1 MSLTISFVG
10 SRKLAEPQFKEH
22 ARRFFNLCYRCAEL
36 GITGRSG
43 GALGA
48 DLIFEQAYYEA
59 ILDNKTMPDHTE
71 IFVPWQGFRAIKDI
85 PNPLESFHLIQTDP
99 ALVKQAEQMVRET
112 HPAPHKLSQGAMK
125 LHSRNMNQVF
135 GLDLKSPID
144 ASICWTENGV
154 KSGGTA
160 SNITLCEKNNIPV
173 FNLGGDPQKVL
184 LDIKYFLENKGI
196 IG

>member
-1 MSLTISFVG
+1 MALIISFVG

-22 ARRFFNLCYRCAEL
+22 ARLFFNLCYRCAEL
-36 GITGRSG
+36 GIVGRSG

-48 DLIFEQAYYEA
+48 DLIFEQAYQQA
-59 ILDNKTMPDHTE
+59 ILDNKTTTNHAE
-71 IFVPWQGFRAIKDI
+71 IFVPWQRFRAIKDT
-85 PNPLESFHLIQTDP
+85 PNPLERFHIIPSDP
-99 ALVKQAEQMVRET
+99 ALVNQAEQMVRET
-112 HPAPHKLSQGAMK
+112 HPAPNKLSQGAMK
-125 LHSRNMNQVF
+125 LHARNMNQVF
-135 GLDLKSPID
+135 GLDLNTPID

-184 LDIKYFLENKGI
+184 LDIKYFLEKKGI